1 MANAEEKTALE
12 ILLDLPNVL
21 KKIENKIDVLDTN
34 LKILNSK
41 LNKMRGAESNQQAA
55 PPQLPLKYKSQ
66 DLALPQE
73 QDQKQLPMATPGNI
87 TKQDK
92 QEAISP
98 IRAKEQRD
106 TQKLV
111 LGNIKVFSD
120 IRTSSGNPVIG
131 MTINIFDSSNDLIR
145 NLRTDINGH
154 YECKLPPG
162 KYNMEMIHPKL
173 KTQNKIFELS
183 KDMKTFEVT

>member
-12 ILLDLPNVL
+12 ILLDLPNIL
-21 KKIENKIDVLDTN
+21 KKMENKIDVLDTN

-41 LNKMRGAESNQQAA
+41 LNKMRGMEGSSPIAI
-55 PPQLPLKYKSQ
+55 PQLPLKYKSQ
-66 DLALPQE
+66 DTVASAEQE
-73 QDQKQLPMATPGNI
+73 QKQLPMATPGNI

-92 QEAISP
+92 SEAISS
-98 IRAKEQRD
+98 IRTTEQRD

-131 MTINIFDSSNDLIR
+131 MTINIFDSTNDLIR